1 MKQFMEIAGRRM
13 AYLDEGQGPA
23 LLFGHSYLWDSA
35 MWAPQ
40 IEALKEHYRCI
51 VPELWGHGDSDV
63 LPEGPCTLA
72 TLARDHL
79 ALLDAL
85 GIDECVLVGLSIGG
99 MWGVELA
106 RMAPARLKGL
116 VLMDSFVGLEPQ
128 ITCERYLGMLA
139 MIEQVGAVPAP
150 IADQVAPL
158 FFAHQPDAA
167 LMAGFKARLAQWPA
181 DKVASLVAV
190 GRSFVTREDRIDWL
204 EEMRLPALVMT
215 TALNACSTA
224 VCSSCARSGP
234 GVADGAGKGFTVGA
248 EFIAC
253 MRWGPSI
260 PSLARFAL
268 LARLS

>member
-1 MKQFMEIAGRRM
+1 MKHFMEIASRRM
-13 AYLDEGQGPA
+13 AYLDEGQGPV

-40 IEALKEHYRCI
+40 IAALKGSYRCI
-51 VPELWGHGDSDV
+51 VPELWGHGDSDG
-63 LPEGPCTLA
+63 LPEGGCTLA

-106 RMAPARLKGL
+106 RMAPSRIKGL

-139 MIEQVGAVPAP
+139 MIELAGTVPAP
-150 IADQVAPL
+150 IIEQVAPI
-158 FFAHQPDAA
+158 FFANQPDVTLLAN
-167 LMAGFKARLAQWPA
+167 FKARLAAWPA
-181 DKVASLVAV
+181 EKIAAMVAV

-204 EEMRLPALVMT
+204 EAVTVPALVMT
-215 TALNACSTA
+215 GCEDKARPVLEGYLMAEVLGCPFKEIPAAGHISSMENPAFVNQAL
-224 VCSSCARSGP
+224 G
-234 GVADGAGKGFTVGA
+234 
-248 EFIAC
+248 EF
-253 MRWGPSI
+253 
-260 PSLARFAL
+260 LAAL
-268 LARLS
+268 

>member
-40 IEALKEHYRCI
+40 IEALKGQYRCI

-116 VLMDSFVGLEPQ
+116 VLMAAVIGASIALGRSAPPVPQ
-128 ITCERYLGMLA
+128 LIPVEVVEAL
-139 MIEQVGAVPAP
+139 PAP
-150 IADQVAPL
+150 AIAAEP
-158 FFAHQPDAA
+158 P
-167 LMAGFKARLAQWPA
+167 PA
-181 DKVASLVAV
+181 SV
-190 GRSFVTREDRIDWL
+190 FVTRRDF
-204 EEMRLPALVMT
+204 
-215 TALNACSTA
+215 
-224 VCSSCARSGP
+224 P
-234 GVADGAGKGFTVGA
+234 GQLGGHV
-248 EFIAC
+248 FIAHDLPVVRDFADRVIV
-253 MRWGPSI
+253 MRQGRIVEEGPTGRILSH
-260 PSLARFAL
+260 PLHPVTR
-268 LARLS
+268 RLVAAAPILPQL

>member
-1 MKQFMEIAGRRM
+1 MKHFMEIAGRRM
-13 AYLDEGQGPA
+13 AYLDEGQGPV

-40 IEALKEHYRCI
+40 IEALKGSYRCI

-63 LPEGPCTLA
+63 LPEGACTLA

-85 GIDECVLVGLSIGG
+85 GIEECVLVGLSIGG

-106 RMAPARLKGL
+106 HMAPDRIKGL

-139 MIEQVGAVPAP
+139 AIELLGSIPAPIIEQVAP
-150 IADQVAPL
+150 I
-158 FFAHQPDAA
+158 FFDNQPDADLLA
-167 LMAGFKARLAQWPA
+167 DFKARLAAWPS
-181 DKVASLVAV
+181 DKIAAMVAV

-204 EEMRLPALVMT
+204 EEVTVPALVMT
-215 TALNACSTA
+215 GCEDKARPVLEGYLMAEVLGCPFKEIPAAGHISSMENPASVNQAL
-224 VCSSCARSGP
+224 G
-234 GVADGAGKGFTVGA
+234 
-248 EFIAC
+248 EF
-253 MRWGPSI
+253 
-260 PSLARFAL
+260 LAAL
-268 LARLS
+268 

>member
-13 AYLDEGQGPA
+13 AYQDEGQGPT

-79 ALLDAL
+79 ALLYAL

-215 TALNACSTA
+215 GCEDK
-224 VCSSCARSGP
+224 ARPVLEGYLMAEVLGCP
-234 GVADGAGKGFTVGA
+234 FREIPGAGHISTLENPAFINQALA
-248 EFIAC
+248 EF
-253 MRWGPSI
+253 
-260 PSLARFAL
+260 LAEVAG
-268 LARLS
+268 

>member
-1 MKQFMEIAGRRM
+1 MKHFMEIAGRRM
-13 AYLDEGQGPA
+13 AYLDEGQGPV

-40 IEALKEHYRCI
+40 IEALKGSYRCI

-63 LPEGPCTLA
+63 LPDGGCTLA

-85 GIDECVLVGLSIGG
+85 GVDEFVLVGLSIGG

-139 MIEQVGAVPAP
+139 MIEQHGTVPTPIIEQAAP
-150 IADQVAPL
+150 I
-158 FFAHQPDAA
+158 FFANQPDATLLA
-167 LMAGFKARLAQWPA
+167 DFKARLAAWPA
-181 DKVASLVAV
+181 EKIAAMVAV
-190 GRSFVTREDRIDWL
+190 GRSFVTREDRIEWL
-204 EEMRLPALVMT
+204 EEITVPALVMT
-215 TALNACSTA
+215 GCEDKARPVLEGYLMAEVLACRFKEIPAAGHISTLENPAFVNQAL
-224 VCSSCARSGP
+224 
-234 GVADGAGKGFTVGA
+234 A
-248 EFIAC
+248 EFL
-253 MRWGPSI
+253 S
-260 PSLARFAL
+260 AL
-268 LARLS
+268 